1 MIVKSCSNDGESV
14 NMFELRDR
22 LASTID
28 DGVVSFIK
36 QYFVRLAFTVITVV
50 TLFSSLVALGIRQL
64 PI

>member
-1 MIVKSCSNDGESV
+1 
-14 NMFELRDR
+14 MFELRDR

-36 QYFVRLAFTVITVV
+36 QYFMRLAFTVISVV
-50 TLFSSLVALGIRQL
+50 SLLSSLVALGIRQL